1 MKALELALL
10 GLLMGRRR
18 RRWLLLMSQ
27 TPVDFQVVVF
37 LAQVSKLAMFGPFAI
52 SFKVV
57 LTNGPCATNFGG
69 KVRCTAFLD
78 SLVSDVRWQI
88 ARPLK
93 LLLFLRGG
101 MEEQTRLAS
110 ITLLFILVIVAKPVE
125 GFLTTVTICSDFC
138 REVLKTDK
146 LTSQYLAWK
155 RSLSWLRY

>member
-10 GLLMGRRR
+10 GLLMGW
-18 RRWLLLMSQ
+18 RRWLLLMRQ
-27 TPVDFQVVVF
+27 TPVDFQIVVF
-37 LAQVSKLAMFGPFAI
+37 LAQVSELAIFCPFAI

-57 LTNGPCATNFGG
+57 LTNGPCATYFGG
-69 KVRCTAFLD
+69 KVRCTALLD
-78 SLVSDVRWQI
+78 GLVSDVRWQI

-125 GFLTTVTICSDFC
+125 ENF
-138 REVLKTDK
+138 
-146 LTSQYLAWK
+146 
-155 RSLSWLRY
+155 